1 MENANLQITQLQSL
15 VDPHHNV
22 PHSKVP
28 WVHSSPTARGSQLGH
43 LGWPEEPVSHVGSEK
58 GSAEASGRMCTAT
71 TQDDRHKED
80 TPAGIQITPRA
91 LKQSSMGNRISLT
104 AAAEQQES
112 HVALHVRALWDK
124 RWCCSPCFCR
134 TVLTTPART
143 VLTTPA
149 GQC

>member
-1 MENANLQITQLQSL
+1 
-15 VDPHHNV
+15 
-22 PHSKVP
+22 
-28 WVHSSPTARGSQLGH
+28 
-43 LGWPEEPVSHVGSEK
+43 VSHVGSEK

-112 HVALHVRALWDK
+112 HVALHVRAL
-124 RWCCSPCFCR
+124 
-134 TVLTTPART
+134 
-143 VLTTPA
+143 
-149 GQC
+149 